1 MIRACAIAFVA
12 AIGLT
17 ACGNTSLERGLTG
30 GAGGAAVGAGA
41 AALTGGSVATGA
53 IIGGAV
59 GAAAGALTD
68 CTQLGT
74 CSGPL
79 D

>member
-1 MIRACAIAFVA
+1 MKKVAILFAV
-12 AIGLT
+12 GLGLA
-17 ACGNTSLERGLTG
+17 ACGNTPLERGLTG
-30 GAGGAAVGAGA
+30 GAGGAAAGAGA
-41 AALTGGSVATGA
+41 AALTGGNVGTGA
-53 IIGGAV
+53 LIGGGI

-74 CSGPL
+74 CSSPL